1 MNIICEKCDR
11 TMKFHHTQFLYK
23 CPKCGMTVVIEEKQD
38 QTGNNHIYSEEDPRI
53 RLTKPDLKATVNQMG
68 TVTEL
73 EVKHKD
79 DDPIGYCKKCYP
91 EMINKI
97 LDLQQEDF
105 ELFCK
110 KQMDYG
116 TTNIAPDGAMED
128 EKQFKLY
135 LEGLVWRMHDKA
147 ERLFNLLIVQKRTPK
162 NEPIIDSFRDLSIYG
177 YIARIL
183 INKLWG
189 K

>member
-23 CPKCGMTVVIEEKQD
+23 CPKCGMTVVAEEKQD
-38 QTGNNHIYSEEDPRI
+38 QI
-53 RLTKPDLKATVNQMG
+53 G

-73 EVKHKD
+73 EVKHKG

-116 TTNIAPDGAMED
+116 TTNIAPDSAMED